1 MVLTVGKWNHQGANR
16 HSEWLL
22 TDSET
27 KACYFIRRTKAG
39 RLACG
44 AQGTFQSRDNWLRL
58 EDFACASDNHI
69 TRRNLTFHQLGGYG
83 ASDQWVEHG
92 SATRRILFVG
102 WIDLHL
108 MRIFWSPTVRNFSRP
123 QFQMVQSQFVA
134 EVLRW
139 LHPNFE
145 MEERVA
151 DGTHDNEW
159 HIVNG

>member
-1 MVLTVGKWNHQGANR
+1 MESPRCKQAQRVVADVLRDQSLLLHQKNEGRQAGMRSAGNISVARQLAPAGGFRLCIR
-16 HSEWLL
+16 H
-22 TDSET
+22 
-27 KACYFIRRTKAG
+27 
-39 RLACG
+39 
-44 AQGTFQSRDNWLRL
+44 
-58 EDFACASDNHI
+58 HI

-108 MRIFWSPTVRNFSRP
+108 MRIFWSPTVHNFSRP

-145 MEERVA
+145 MEERAA

>member
-1 MVLTVGKWNHQGANR
+1 MESPRCKQAQRVVADGLRDQSLLLHQKNEGRQAGMRSAGNISVARQLAPAGGFRLCIR
-16 HSEWLL
+16 H
-22 TDSET
+22 
-27 KACYFIRRTKAG
+27 
-39 RLACG
+39 
-44 AQGTFQSRDNWLRL
+44 
-58 EDFACASDNHI
+58 HI

-108 MRIFWSPTVRNFSRP
+108 MRIFWSPTVHNFSRP

-145 MEERVA
+145 MEERAA